1 MVDGF
6 GVVTIDIGQTLAWAA
21 AHWTAGQANQA
32 EMACQ
37 QVLAAWPGQCDA
49 MHLLGIMAHAF
60 GNLDLSVSHL
70 RRACEA
76 PRAPAVYFANFAE
89 MCRQKGLHAE
99 GEQAARRAVTL
110 DPQLPGGWNNLGIIL
125 QEQGRFEESRQA
137 LSRALAWSP
146 NDAHVHNN
154 LANTSKRMG
163 LIADAERHWARAI
176 ELAPDYPEPHSNLAS
191 LLTEQGEFDRAEQM
205 ARRAIELN
213 PQMADAYLNLAG
225 VAVARQRYP
234 EAHRWLMAL
243 AVFAPD
249 HVGGLAAQAHVMKE
263 LGELAPALAV
273 AQRAV
278 ALAPNDAQAHDALG
292 HILQADNQYVA
303 ALAAFR
309 KAAELPGT
317 VREKALVDQ
326 GVLHAA
332 FGHKDRALDAF
343 DAALADFPASA
354 TAWFNRA
361 DLYPFP
367 RDDPAIGRMVDL
379 LEQRSVS
386 GASLSNRDRMLLNF
400 AGGKAFLDTGESAR
414 AFRYLDA
421 GNRMKRA
428 LISYDA
434 DAVAAWMARLARD
447 FDAGLLAAKAGQGAP
462 STMPVFIVGMPRS
475 GTTLLEQIL
484 ASHPDIH
491 GAGELTHIQR
501 LADTA
506 GPVIGLDAERLAA
519 MGREYLSQVERLAAG
534 RRHIVDKMPSNFLHA
549 GLIRL
554 TLPDARI
561 IHCRR
566 DPVDTCLSCYSKLF
580 TTEQSFTY
588 EMTELGRFHRGYRE
602 LMAHWRAV
610 LPASHFL
617 EVDYEAVVAD
627 MPAEVRRILDFLGLE
642 WDDACRNFHRTQRP
656 VLTASVNRVREPLY
670 ATAVGRW
677 RAHALQLRPLLDALG
692 VVP

>member
-1 MVDGF
+1 M
-6 GVVTIDIGQTLAWAA
+6 TIDIGQALARAA
-21 AHWTAGQANQA
+21 AHWTAGQADQA

-49 MHLLGIMAHAF
+49 MHLLGIMAHAY
-60 GNLDLSVSHL
+60 GNLDLAVSYL

-89 MCRQKGLHAE
+89 MCRQKGLHGE

-110 DPQLPGGWNNLGIIL
+110 DPLLPGGWNNLGIIL
-125 QEQGRFEESRQA
+125 EEQGRFEEGRQA
-137 LSRALAWSP
+137 LARALALSP
-146 NDAHVHNN
+146 DDAYAHNN
-154 LANTSKRMG
+154 LANTCKRLG
-163 LIADAERHWARAI
+163 RLADAERHWARAI
-176 ELAPDYPEPHSNLAS
+176 ELAPDYAEPHSNLAN
-191 LLTEQGEFDRAEQM
+191 LLTDQGEFDRAEQM

-225 VAVARQRYP
+225 VAVARQSYS
-234 EAHRWLMAL
+234 EANRWLVAL
-243 AVFAPD
+243 AAFAPD
-249 HVGGLAAQAHVMKE
+249 HVGGLAAMALVTKE
-263 LGELAPALAV
+263 TGELSQALAF

-278 ALAPNDAQAHDALG
+278 ALAPDSAQAHDALG
-292 HILQADNQYVA
+292 QVLQADSQYDA

-317 VREKALVDQ
+317 AREKALVDQ

-332 FGHKDRALDAF
+332 FGHKDRALAAF

-361 DLYPFP
+361 DLRTF
-367 RDDPAIGRMVDL
+367 RRGDPAIGRMVDL
-379 LEQRSVS
+379 LEQRSAS
-386 GASLSNRDRMLLNF
+386 GGDLSNHDRMLLNF
-400 AGGKAFLDTGESAR
+400 AAGKAFLDTGESAR
-414 AFRYLDA
+414 AFHYLNA

-428 LISYDA
+428 LVSYDA
-434 DAVAAWMARLARD
+434 DAVAGWVDGLAQAFDRD
-447 FDAGLLAAKAGQGAP
+447 ALASKAGQGAR
-462 STMPVFIVGMPRS
+462 SALPVFIVGMPRS

-484 ASHPDIH
+484 ASHPDIR
-491 GAGELTHIQR
+491 GAGELPHIHR
-501 LADTA
+501 LADGA
-506 GPVIGLDAERLAA
+506 GPLASLDSAQLSSMGQHYLA
-519 MGREYLSQVERLAAG
+519 QVAPLAAG
-534 RRHIVDKMPSNFLHA
+534 RRHVVDKMPSNFLHA

-554 TLPDARI
+554 ILPDARI

-580 TTEQSFTY
+580 TSEQFFSY
-588 EMTELGRFHRGYRE
+588 DMTELGRFHRSYQE
-602 LMAHWRAV
+602 LMGHWRDV

-627 MPAEVRRILDFLGLE
+627 LPTEARRMLDFLGLD
-642 WDDACRNFHRTQRP
+642 WDDACLEFHRTQRP
-656 VLTASVNRVREPLY
+656 ILTASVNQVREPLY

-677 RAHALQLRPLLDALG
+677 RAHAAQLGPLLDALG